1 MGPLRCIS
9 SSLLCAGVL
18 ASAGYCA
25 YRYGPWYAQSGDDS
39 PGTASDLTAANACE
53 GCCNGLA
60 SSCDLRV
67 NEVLFPMVHNAM
79 SSRNDLFAAY
89 NNIESL
95 ERALVAGYRGL
106 MLDSCICDGTSI
118 GQEAQNIIRGEG
130 DKGES
135 YLGFCHTT
143 CLAGVRDPAKVLG
156 NIKTFL
162 DVNRNEVL
170 MIEFEVIDGSLTQL
184 HSAIDESGLD
194 QYVYT
199 RSEGTATGEWPT
211 LQSLID
217 ANTRLI
223 IFAHGDGMD
232 YCCESDT
239 CPEGMFYTY
248 DHIEQTNWNDA
259 TCDVMGEDFDSKIDF
274 FLMNHWMNEPETDL
288 PFEGNADEFNSFNS
302 LLERF
307 KLCTERMP
315 NIVAVDFWSIG
326 DVLDFVKEVNQNKA
340 GGSTTASETMPA
352 IEEGGEN

>member
-1 MGPLRCIS
+1 MPLDDNE
-9 SSLLCAGVL
+9 
-18 ASAGYCA
+18 ASESIDPFCF
-25 YRYGPWYAQSGDDS
+25 PFHKSEIQ
-39 PGTASDLTAANACE
+39 LTAFN
-53 GCCNGLA
+53 
-60 SSCDLRV
+60 
-67 NEVLFPMVHNAM
+67 
-79 SSRNDLFAAY
+79 
-89 NNIESL
+89 
-95 ERALVAGYRGL
+95 
-106 MLDSCICDGTSI
+106 
-118 GQEAQNIIRGEG
+118 
-130 DKGES
+130 K
-135 YLGFCHTT
+135 
-143 CLAGVRDPAKVLG
+143 
-156 NIKTFL
+156 
-162 DVNRNEVL
+162 VL

-340 GGSTTASETMPA
+340 GGSTTSSETMPA